1 MPILKCREISL
12 KEYTFSNDN
21 IIGPMSSSYQSTTM
35 SLEQAKNN
43 YRKMVTHFLTY
54 FTISQIVSGKA
65 SLYNIV

>member
-1 MPILKCREISL
+1 
-12 KEYTFSNDN
+12 
-21 IIGPMSSSYQSTTM
+21 MSSSHQSTTM

-65 SLYNIV
+65 SRSMKVSLYSDRVDIDI